1 MYLRVGKV
9 TNVYPS
15 TGKIQVMYED
25 AKNASLPLSMLTMN
39 NEYSMPAVGDRVAT
53 VHMGN
58 GSSKGFVLG
67 TYYGGGTQPK
77 ANSGYRKDLGGG
89 AYVVSNNNA
98 YELYAGSI
106 GLRSG
111 NFHILLKEDIEI
123 AGNTVLIE
131 SAGGVTVQSAGG
143 VTVQSDGGVTIQS
156 DGGSVTIQGANVE
169 LECSYGKITVEEL
182 MKRMER
188 IEDALGLPH
197 TI

>member
-15 TGKIQVMYED
+15 TGKVQVMYED
-25 AKNASLPLSMLTMN
+25 EKNASLPLSMLTMN

-89 AYVVSNNNA
+89 VYVISNNNA

-131 SAGGVTVQSAGG
+131 SAGGVT
-143 VTVQSDGGVTIQS
+143 IQS
-156 DGGSVTIQGANVE
+156 DGGSITIQGANVE
-169 LECSYGKITVEEL
+169 LECSYGKITVEEM
-182 MKRMER
+182 MKRLER
-188 IEDALGLPH
+188 IEDAMGLPH

>member
-131 SAGGVTVQSAGG
+131 SAGGVTVQS
-143 VTVQSDGGVTIQS
+143 DGGVTIQS

-169 LECSYGKITVEEL
+169 LECSYGKITVEEM
-182 MKRMER
+182 MKRLER